1 MQVFRNEVFSAPT
14 SFFALASL
22 RHAARLACLAAA
34 SGVAAAG
41 VAGAGALCAAVPGTS
56 ARGAEGAA
64 ANAPQIGNRQ
74 TAAATVEKRMF
85 TLIQSRIAPR
95 DTLTDEAR
103 MKLA

>member
-1 MQVFRNEVFSAPT
+1 MQVFKNEVFSAPT
-14 SFFALASL
+14 SLFALASL

-34 SGVAAAG
+34 SGAAGVAAAG
-41 VAGAGALCAAVPGTS
+41 VVGAGALLCAAVPGTS

-85 TLIQSRIAPR
+85 TLMES
-95 DTLTDEAR
+95 E
-103 MKLA
+103 

>member
-14 SFFALASL
+14 SLFALASL

-34 SGVAAAG
+34 SGAAGVAAAG
-41 VAGAGALCAAVPGTS
+41 VVGAGAAC
-56 ARGAEGAA
+56 GAEGAA

-85 TLIQSRIAPR
+85 TLIES
-95 DTLTDEAR
+95 E
-103 MKLA
+103 